1 MFAPFMTDE
10 FFAGLESSTCDV
22 NAAETLPPLCYSDP
36 LFYEFEKEA
45 IFFHE
50 WLCVGREAWAR
61 NPGDYFTA
69 FQVGEPIIVAR
80 SRDGTL
86 KAMSAVCRH
95 RAMLVAE
102 GYGNVRTFVCPYH
115 HWTYA
120 LDGRLVHAPEMDKAR
135 NFSQHNFRL
144 PELKLEIWN
153 GFVFVN
159 FDPDAAPLAP
169 RLASLTEALRNYH
182 LTEADER
189 STPSEPRKEPW
200 NWKVRYENS
209 NDGYHAN
216 RLHGGPVHDCVPSAL
231 ARFPELPPDTAGYFR
246 YNGTTHQDC
255 SFNPTLKATL
265 PIFPDLTLEERNRFL
280 FMCVPPTLTFNC
292 SSDIVNFNLFSI
304 DGPCEMSSR
313 RGFLV
318 ARGAMRQPLFEERLN
333 LIATTNMSIV
343 EQDRHVDKLVQI
355 GLQSK
360 FAIRGRYSWQEQS
373 QRELNGWIVQR
384 YRAAWARLPAR
395 AIASRARRGGDK
407 CRG

>member
-1 MFAPFMTDE
+1 MIAPFLTDE
-10 FFAGLESSTCDV
+10 FFAGLDTSTCDV
-22 NAAETLPPLCYSDP
+22 NEAQTLPPLCYSDP
-36 LFYEFEKEA
+36 SFYEFEKEA

-61 NPGDYFTA
+61 NGGDYFTA
-69 FQVGEPIIVAR
+69 FQAGEPIIVAR
-80 SRDGTL
+80 TRDGTL

-102 GYGNVRTFVCPYH
+102 GHGNVRTFICPYH
-115 HWTYA
+115 HWTYG
-120 LDGRLVHAPEMDKAR
+120 LDGQLVHAPEMDRAC
-135 NFSQHNFRL
+135 NFSREAIRL
-144 PELKLEIWN
+144 PELKLEVWN

-159 FDPDAAPLAP
+159 FDADAAPLAP
-169 RLASLTEALRNYH
+169 RLAPLADVLRNYH
-182 LTEADER
+182 LAEADER

-216 RLHGGPVHDCVPSAL
+216 RLHAGPVHNCVPSAL
-231 ARFPELPPDTAGYFR
+231 ASFPQLPPGLAGYFR
-246 YNGTTHQDC
+246 FNGTTHQDC
-255 SFNPTLKATL
+255 SFNPTLRATL
-265 PIFPDLTLEERNRFL
+265 PIFPDLTIEERNRFL

-304 DGPCEMSSR
+304 DGPSEMSSR

-318 ARGAMRQPLFEERLN
+318 APGAVRQPLFEERL
-333 LIATTNMSIV
+333 ATIVATNTGIV

-373 QRELNGWIVQR
+373 QRELNCWIVHR
-384 YRAAWARLPAR
+384 YQAAWKRL
-395 AIASRARRGGDK
+395 RAR
-407 CRG
+407 

>member
-50 WLCVGREAWAR
+50 WLCIGREAWAR

-80 SRDGTL
+80 SREGAL

-360 FAIRGRYSWQEQS
+360 FAIRGRYSWQEES
-373 QRELNGWIVQR
+373 QRELNAWIVQR
-384 YRAAWARLPAR
+384 YRAAWARLR
-395 AIASRARRGGDK
+395 QRVQ
-407 CRG
+407 

>member
-80 SRDGTL
+80 SREGAL

-360 FAIRGRYSWQEQS
+360 FAIRGRYSWQEES
-373 QRELNGWIVQR
+373 QRELNAWIVQR
-384 YRAAWARLPAR
+384 YRAAWARLR
-395 AIASRARRGGDK
+395 QRVQ
-407 CRG
+407 

>member
-1 MFAPFMTDE
+1 MFALARFMTDE
-10 FFAGLESSTCDV
+10 FFAGLDTSTCDV
-22 NAAETLPPLCYSDP
+22 NTAETLPPLCYSDP

-50 WLCVGREAWAR
+50 WLCVGREAWAS

-69 FQVGEPIIVAR
+69 FQAGEPIIVAR
-80 SRDGTL
+80 TRDGAL

-102 GYGNVRTFVCPYH
+102 GHGNVRTFRCPYH

-120 LDGRLVHAPEMDKAR
+120 LDGQLVHAPEMDKAC
-135 NFSQHNFRL
+135 NFSRDSFRL
-144 PELKLEIWN
+144 PQLKLEVWN

-159 FDPDAAPLAP
+159 FDPDAPPLAP
-169 RLASLTEALRNYH
+169 RLAPLTDVLKNYH
-182 LTEADER
+182 LAEADER

-216 RLHGGPVHDCVPSAL
+216 RLHAGPVHNCVPSAL
-231 ARFPELPPDTAGYFR
+231 ARFPELPPDIAGYFR

-255 SFNPTLKATL
+255 SFNPTLRATL
-265 PIFPDLTLEERNRFL
+265 PIFPDLTIEERNRFL

-292 SSDIVNFNLFSI
+292 SSDIVNFNLFAI

-318 ARGAMRQPLFEERLN
+318 APGAMRQPLFEERLN
-333 LIATTNMSIV
+333 TIVATNTSIV

-373 QRELNGWIVQR
+373 QRELNCWIVQR
-384 YRAAWARLPAR
+384 YQAAWKRLRP
-395 AIASRARRGGDK
+395 RGA
-407 CRG
+407 

>member
-1 MFAPFMTDE
+1 MLALAPFMTDE
-10 FFAGLESSTCDV
+10 FFAGLETSTRDV

-50 WLCVGREAWAR
+50 WLCVGRQAWAR

-69 FQVGEPIIVAR
+69 FQAGEPIIVAR
-80 SRDGTL
+80 TRDGAL

-102 GYGNVRTFVCPYH
+102 GHGNVRTFRCPYH

-120 LDGRLVHAPEMDKAR
+120 LDGQLVHAPEMDKAC
-135 NFSQHNFRL
+135 NFSRDSFRL
-144 PELKLEIWN
+144 PQLKLEVWN

-159 FDPDAAPLAP
+159 FDLDAPPLAP
-169 RLASLTEALRNYH
+169 RLASLTDVLKNYH
-182 LTEADER
+182 LAEADER

-216 RLHGGPVHDCVPSAL
+216 RLHAGPVHNCVPSAL
-231 ARFPELPPDTAGYFR
+231 ARFPELPPDIAGYFR

-255 SFNPTLKATL
+255 SFNPTLRATL
-265 PIFPDLTLEERNRFL
+265 PIFPDLTIEERNRFL

-292 SSDIVNFNLFSI
+292 NSDIVNFNLFAI

-318 ARGAMRQPLFEERLN
+318 APGAMRQPLFEERLN
-333 LIATTNMSIV
+333 TIVATNTSIV

-373 QRELNGWIVQR
+373 QRELNCWIVQR
-384 YRAAWARLPAR
+384 YQATWKRLRP
-395 AIASRARRGGDK
+395 RGA
-407 CRG
+407 

>member
-384 YRAAWARLPAR
+384 YRAAWARLR
-395 AIASRARRGGDK
+395 QRVQ
-407 CRG
+407 

>member
-1 MFAPFMTDE
+1 MFALARFMTDE
-10 FFAGLESSTCDV
+10 FFAGLDTSTCDV
-22 NAAETLPPLCYSDP
+22 NTAETLPPLCYSDP

-50 WLCVGREAWAR
+50 WLCVGREAWAC

-69 FQVGEPIIVAR
+69 FQAGEPIIVAR
-80 SRDGTL
+80 TRDGAL

-102 GYGNVRTFVCPYH
+102 GHGNVRTFRCPYH

-120 LDGRLVHAPEMDKAR
+120 LDGQLVHAPEMDKAC
-135 NFSQHNFRL
+135 NFSRDSFRL
-144 PELKLEIWN
+144 PQLKLEVWN

-159 FDPDAAPLAP
+159 FDPDAPPLAP
-169 RLASLTEALRNYH
+169 RLAPLTDVLKNYH
-182 LTEADER
+182 LAEADER

-216 RLHGGPVHDCVPSAL
+216 RLHAGPVHNCVPSAL
-231 ARFPELPPDTAGYFR
+231 ARFPELPPDIAGYFR

-255 SFNPTLKATL
+255 SFNPTLRATL
-265 PIFPDLTLEERNRFL
+265 PIFPDLTIEERNRFL

-292 SSDIVNFNLFSI
+292 NSDIVNFNLFAI

-318 ARGAMRQPLFEERLN
+318 APGAMRQPLFEERLN
-333 LIATTNMSIV
+333 TIVATNTSIV

-373 QRELNGWIVQR
+373 QRELNCWIVQR
-384 YRAAWARLPAR
+384 YQATWKRLRP
-395 AIASRARRGGDK
+395 RGA
-407 CRG
+407 